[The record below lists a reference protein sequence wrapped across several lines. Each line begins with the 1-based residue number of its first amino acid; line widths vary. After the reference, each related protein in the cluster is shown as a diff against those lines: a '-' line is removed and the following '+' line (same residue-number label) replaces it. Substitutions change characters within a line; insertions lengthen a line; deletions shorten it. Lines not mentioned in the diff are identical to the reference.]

1 MYYLIFINFQEYAFM
16 QQPMVAPSTVTAL
29 PANVAQA
36 ATNTR
41 LGNLNA
47 TYKPR
52 ISNPLVIIAIS
63 GGIALLALI
72 LTVVVFIASGYI
84 YFLFP
89 AAFVAA
95 IILGILGLVRSGHRF
110 YEFVDGMIFANGSQ
124 LNVLRWD
131 QIAAIWQYSRRRG
144 YYGGLAGLAVR
155 AALRNTSNIITTYT
169 IQRYDGSKMTF
180 STTQARNLSN
190 LGQTI
195 QHEVARIHGPQA
207 TAAFDAGQVVP
218 FGPLALS
225 TQGIQS
231 QRGILPFNQL
241 ASMQAVSGRLVFK
254 QAPKSSTW
262 TSVPISQIPNFTVF
276 TDLVNYARRQGR

>member
-1 MYYLIFINFQEYAFM
+1 M
-16 QQPMVAPSTVTAL
+16 QQPMVAPNTVTAL

-36 ATNTR
+36 AMNAR

-47 TYKPR
+47 MYKPR
-52 ISNPLVIIAIS
+52 MSNPIAIIAIS

-72 LTVVVFIASGYI
+72 LTIAVLVASGYV
-84 YFLFP
+84 YFYFP
-89 AAFVAA
+89 IVFVLA
-95 IILGILGLVRSGHRF
+95 IIFGIYTLVHSGHRF
-110 YEFVDGMIFANGSQ
+110 YEFADGMIFANGSQ

-131 QIAAIWQYSRRRG
+131 QIAAIWQMSRRRG

-155 AALRNTSNIITTYT
+155 AALKNSSNVVTTYT
-169 IQRYDGSKMTF
+169 IQKYDGTKTVM
-180 STTQARNLSN
+180 STSQAHDLQN

-195 QHEVARIHGPQA
+195 QHEISRIHGPQA

-225 TQGIQS
+225 RQGIQS
-231 QRGILPFNQL
+231 NRGILPFNQL

-254 QAPKSSTW
+254 LAPKSSTW
-262 TSVPISQIPNFTVF
+262 TSVPISQIPNISVF